1 MVSENEGDVGLITHP
16 SRFGGGG
23 ASSEPAH

>member
-16 SRFGGGG
+16 WRFGGGG
-23 ASSEPAH
+23 ASSELAN